1 MKTPIFIPYEHL
13 SLMHYLNINDI
24 IYVSKLNDNDANI
37 RTSSEIIYD
46 CKNYKH
52 IIDLIKY
59 RSKETDKC
67 FKELC
72 VFNNETQLANYT
84 PTYIFIDMNM
94 IYKVYKTYTVKRI
107 NELNYY
113 KYIIKFTTGYLKDF
127 YDIEVYQSDQYMEQ
141 NFNRF

>member
-1 MKTPIFIPYEHL
+1 
-13 SLMHYLNINDI
+13 
-24 IYVSKLNDNDANI
+24 
-37 RTSSEIIYD
+37 
-46 CKNYKH
+46 
-52 IIDLIKY
+52 
-59 RSKETDKC
+59 
-67 FKELC
+67 
-72 VFNNETQLANYT
+72 
-84 PTYIFIDMNM
+84 MNM